1 MITLIHGPTELLR
14 AETLAAIQ
22 NGIADDPEMA
32 ALNTLRLDGRSTTV
46 SELRNACD
54 ALPFLAER
62 RLVIAAGL
70 LARLAAPAKGRG
82 KTAELVQVEDGA
94 EEAQLSPEVA
104 KGQAKML
111 LAYLDEVPEST
122 ELVFLEEDTAGSG
135 PILRRLQELVR
146 TNQAKIVTCEKLRR
160 NELPDWIRQRA
171 AVRKVKLDAGAIAD
185 LAEFVGD
192 ELRQLD
198 QELIKLADY
207 APHRT
212 VTRED
217 VRRLVPATRAAS
229 VFEMADALGMGDG
242 ATAGK
247 LMRHALDIDGEQ
259 PLRLIGM
266 IARQYRLLI
275 QAKALQAQGVK
286 PPEMAR
292 TLNAADWT
300 VPKLLNQANR
310 HTFVALERAMA
321 RILAADEAIKTG
333 RLSDREAMDVLLAEL
348 LFGVLRGRANATKPL
363 IAHPR
368 GPFTPHVPLPLL
380 PRNGAAGYW
389 PPVRPAE
396 PDWRD
401 STLRLTPVPYRGS
414 NCSHNKYQEGV
425 RTSPDSAA
433 RHPRS
438 WRSARGADHCRT
450 RASRLAW
457 LPPPSADAWSAGR
470 AVNGRR
476 VRRRPAGNA

>member
-1 MITLIHGPTELLR
+1 MITLIHGPTELVR
-14 AETLAAIQ
+14 AETLAAIR

-32 ALNTLRLDGRSTTV
+32 ALNTLRLDGRSATV

-62 RLVIAAGL
+62 RLVIAEGL
-70 LARLAAPAKGRG
+70 LARLAAPARGRG
-82 KTAELVQVEDGA
+82 KTADLVQVEDGT
-94 EEAQLSPEVA
+94 EEAQLSPEMA

-135 PILRRLQELVR
+135 PILRRLQELAR
-146 TNQAKIVTCEKLRR
+146 TNQAKIVSCEKLRR

-171 AVRKVKLDAGAIAD
+171 TARKVKLDAGAIAD

-286 PPEMAR
+286 PPDMAR

-348 LFGVLRGRANATKPL
+348 LTGM
-363 IAHPR
+363 
-368 GPFTPHVPLPLL
+368 
-380 PRNGAAGYW
+380 
-389 PPVRPAE
+389 
-396 PDWRD
+396 
-401 STLRLTPVPYRGS
+401 
-414 NCSHNKYQEGV
+414 
-425 RTSPDSAA
+425 
-433 RHPRS
+433 
-438 WRSARGADHCRT
+438 
-450 RASRLAW
+450 
-457 LPPPSADAWSAGR
+457 
-470 AVNGRR
+470 
-476 VRRRPAGNA
+476 

>member
-14 AETLAAIQ
+14 AEALIAIR

-32 ALNTLRLDGRSTTV
+32 ELNTTRLDGRTGSV

-54 ALPFLAER
+54 TLPFLAER
-62 RLVIAAGL
+62 RLVIAERL
-70 LARLAAPAKGRG
+70 LARLSAPAKGRG
-82 KTAELVQVEDGA
+82 KAAEAVTVEDGV
-94 EEAQLSPEVA
+94 EETPLSPEAA
-104 KGQAKML
+104 KGQAKVL

-122 ELVFLEEDTAGSG
+122 ELVLLEDDTTGAG
-135 PILRRLQELVR
+135 PILRRLQELTR
-146 TNQAKIVTCEKLRR
+146 SGQAKIVTCEKLRR
-160 NELPDWIRQRA
+160 NELPDWIRHRA
-171 AVRKVKLDAGAIAD
+171 AARKVKLDAGAIAD

-259 PLRLIGM
+259 PLRLLGM

-275 QAKALQAQGVK
+275 QAKALQAQGAK

-292 TLNAADWT
+292 TLNVADWT
-300 VPKLLNQANR
+300 VPKLLNQASR
-310 HTFVALERAMA
+310 HTFAALERAMA

-333 RLSDREAMDVLLAEL
+333 KLSDREAMDVLLAEL
-348 LFGVLRGRANATKPL
+348 LTGM
-363 IAHPR
+363 
-368 GPFTPHVPLPLL
+368 
-380 PRNGAAGYW
+380 
-389 PPVRPAE
+389 
-396 PDWRD
+396 
-401 STLRLTPVPYRGS
+401 
-414 NCSHNKYQEGV
+414 
-425 RTSPDSAA
+425 
-433 RHPRS
+433 
-438 WRSARGADHCRT
+438 
-450 RASRLAW
+450 
-457 LPPPSADAWSAGR
+457 
-470 AVNGRR
+470 
-476 VRRRPAGNA
+476 

>member
-146 TNQAKIVTCEKLRR
+146 INQAKIVTCEKLRR

-207 APHRT
+207 APHHT
-212 VTRED
+212 ITRED

-333 RLSDREAMDVLLAEL
+333 RLGDREAMDVLLAEL
-348 LFGVLRGRANATKPL
+348 LFGV
-363 IAHPR
+363 
-368 GPFTPHVPLPLL
+368 
-380 PRNGAAGYW
+380 
-389 PPVRPAE
+389 
-396 PDWRD
+396 
-401 STLRLTPVPYRGS
+401 
-414 NCSHNKYQEGV
+414 
-425 RTSPDSAA
+425 
-433 RHPRS
+433 
-438 WRSARGADHCRT
+438 
-450 RASRLAW
+450 
-457 LPPPSADAWSAGR
+457 
-470 AVNGRR
+470 
-476 VRRRPAGNA
+476 

>member
-14 AETLAAIQ
+14 AEALAAIR

-32 ALNTLRLDGRSTTV
+32 ELNTTRLDGRTGGV

-54 ALPFLAER
+54 TLPFLAER
-62 RLVIAAGL
+62 RLVIAEGL

-82 KTAELVQVEDGA
+82 KAAEAVTVEDGV
-94 EEAQLSPEVA
+94 EETPLSPEAA
-104 KGQAKML
+104 KGQARVL

-122 ELVFLEEDTAGSG
+122 ELVLLEEDTTNAG
-135 PILRRLQELVR
+135 PILRRLQELTR
-146 TNQAKIVTCEKLRR
+146 SGQAKIVTCEKLRR

-171 AVRKVKLDAGAIAD
+171 AARKVKLDAGAIAD

-207 APHRT
+207 APRRS
-212 VTRED
+212 VTRDD

-259 PLRLIGM
+259 PLRLLGM

-275 QAKALQAQGVK
+275 QVKALQTQGAR

-292 TLNAADWT
+292 TLNVADWT
-300 VPKLLNQANR
+300 LPKLLSQANR
-310 HTFVALERAMA
+310 HTFSALERAME

-333 RLSDREAMDVLLAEL
+333 KLSDREAMDVLLAEL
-348 LFGVLRGRANATKPL
+348 VGV
-363 IAHPR
+363 
-368 GPFTPHVPLPLL
+368 
-380 PRNGAAGYW
+380 
-389 PPVRPAE
+389 
-396 PDWRD
+396 
-401 STLRLTPVPYRGS
+401 
-414 NCSHNKYQEGV
+414 
-425 RTSPDSAA
+425 
-433 RHPRS
+433 
-438 WRSARGADHCRT
+438 
-450 RASRLAW
+450 
-457 LPPPSADAWSAGR
+457 
-470 AVNGRR
+470 
-476 VRRRPAGNA
+476 

>member
-1 MITLIHGPTELLR
+1 M
-14 AETLAAIQ
+14 
-22 NGIADDPEMA
+22 
-32 ALNTLRLDGRSTTV
+32 
-46 SELRNACD
+46 
-54 ALPFLAER
+54 
-62 RLVIAAGL
+62 
-70 LARLAAPAKGRG
+70 
-82 KTAELVQVEDGA
+82 
-94 EEAQLSPEVA
+94 
-104 KGQAKML
+104 
-111 LAYLDEVPEST
+111 
-122 ELVFLEEDTAGSG
+122 
-135 PILRRLQELVR
+135 
-146 TNQAKIVTCEKLRR
+146 TCEKLRR

-292 TLNAADWT
+292 TLNVADWT

-333 RLSDREAMDVLLAEL
+333 KLSDREAMDVLLAEL
-348 LFGVLRGRANATKPL
+348 LFGRLTRQSERNERHSIAASPRSLHASRSPSSPTQKWCGRIL
-363 IAHPR
+363 
-368 GPFTPHVPLPLL
+368 
-380 PRNGAAGYW
+380 AAG
-389 PPVRPAE
+389 
-396 PDWRD
+396 
-401 STLRLTPVPYRGS
+401 T
-414 NCSHNKYQEGV
+414 
-425 RTSPDSAA
+425 
-433 RHPRS
+433 
-438 WRSARGADHCRT
+438 T
-450 RASRLAW
+450 R
-457 LPPPSADAWSAGR
+457 R
-470 AVNGRR
+470 A
-476 VRRRPAGNA
+476 

>member
-14 AETLAAIQ
+14 AEALAAIRK
-22 NGIADDPEMA
+22 GIADDPEMA
-32 ALNTLRLDGRSTTV
+32 ELNTTRLDGRTSTV

-54 ALPFLAER
+54 TLPFLAER
-62 RLVIAAGL
+62 RLVIAEGL
-70 LARLAAPAKGRG
+70 LTRLAAPAKGRG
-82 KTAELVQVEDGA
+82 KAAEGATVEDGV
-94 EEAQLSPEVA
+94 EETPLSPEAA
-104 KGQAKML
+104 KGQAKVL

-122 ELVFLEEDTAGSG
+122 ELVLFEEDTTNAG
-135 PILRRLQELVR
+135 PILRRLQELTR
-146 TNQAKIVTCEKLRR
+146 SGQAKIVTCEKLRR

-171 AVRKVKLDAGAIAD
+171 AARKVKLDAGAIAD

-247 LMRHALDIDGEQ
+247 LMRHALEIDGEQ
-259 PLRLIGM
+259 PLRLLGM

-275 QAKALQAQGVK
+275 QAKALQAQGAK

-292 TLNAADWT
+292 TLNVADWT
-300 VPKLLNQANR
+300 VPKLLNQASR
-310 HTFVALERAMA
+310 HTFAALERAMA

-333 RLSDREAMDVLLAEL
+333 KLSDREAMDVLLAEL
-348 LFGVLRGRANATKPL
+348 LTGM
-363 IAHPR
+363 
-368 GPFTPHVPLPLL
+368 
-380 PRNGAAGYW
+380 
-389 PPVRPAE
+389 
-396 PDWRD
+396 
-401 STLRLTPVPYRGS
+401 
-414 NCSHNKYQEGV
+414 
-425 RTSPDSAA
+425 
-433 RHPRS
+433 
-438 WRSARGADHCRT
+438 
-450 RASRLAW
+450 
-457 LPPPSADAWSAGR
+457 
-470 AVNGRR
+470 
-476 VRRRPAGNA
+476 

>member
-1 MITLIHGPTELLR
+1 
-14 AETLAAIQ
+14 
-22 NGIADDPEMA
+22 
-32 ALNTLRLDGRSTTV
+32 LDGRTGGV
-46 SELRNACD
+46 SELHNACD
-54 ALPFLAER
+54 TLPFLAER
-62 RLVIAAGL
+62 RLVIAEGL

-82 KTAELVQVEDGA
+82 KAAEAVETEDGVVETQLSAELT
-94 EEAQLSPEVA
+94 
-104 KGQAKML
+104 KGQAKVL

-122 ELVFLEEDTAGSG
+122 ELVFLEEDTVGSG
-135 PILRRLQELVR
+135 PIARRLQELAR
-146 TNQAKIVTCEKLRR
+146 SGQAKIITCEKLRR

-171 AVRKVKLDAGAIAD
+171 AQRRVKLDAGAIAD

-259 PLRLIGM
+259 PLRLLGM

-275 QAKALQAQGVK
+275 QAKALQAQGAK

-292 TLNAADWT
+292 TLNVADWT
-300 VPKLLNQANR
+300 VPKLLNQASR
-310 HTFVALERAMA
+310 HTFAALERAMA

-333 RLSDREAMDVLLAEL
+333 KLSDREAMDVLLAEL
-348 LFGVLRGRANATKPL
+348 LTGM
-363 IAHPR
+363 
-368 GPFTPHVPLPLL
+368 
-380 PRNGAAGYW
+380 
-389 PPVRPAE
+389 
-396 PDWRD
+396 
-401 STLRLTPVPYRGS
+401 
-414 NCSHNKYQEGV
+414 
-425 RTSPDSAA
+425 
-433 RHPRS
+433 
-438 WRSARGADHCRT
+438 
-450 RASRLAW
+450 
-457 LPPPSADAWSAGR
+457 
-470 AVNGRR
+470 
-476 VRRRPAGNA
+476 

>member
-14 AETLAAIQ
+14 AESLAAIR

-32 ALNTLRLDGRSTTV
+32 ELNTLRLDGRAATV

-54 ALPFLAER
+54 TLPFLAER
-62 RLVIAAGL
+62 RLVIAEGL

-82 KTAELVQVEDGA
+82 KAAETVETGRRGRGGSTIA
-94 EEAQLSPEVA
+94 RG
-104 KGQAKML
+104 GQR
-111 LAYLDEVPEST
+111 
-122 ELVFLEEDTAGSG
+122 SG
-135 PILRRLQELVR
+135 QDVCWPTWTKCPRAPSWCFWKKTRPGVDRFVRRLQELAR
-146 TNQAKIVTCEKLRR
+146 TNQAKIMTCEKLRR
-160 NELPDWIRQRA
+160 NEVPDWIRQRA
-171 AVRKVKLDAGAIAD
+171 ALRRVKLDAGAIAD

-212 VTRED
+212 ITRED

-259 PLRLIGM
+259 PLRLMGM

-292 TLNAADWT
+292 TLNVADWT

-333 RLSDREAMDVLLAEL
+333 KLSDREAMDVLLAEL
-348 LFGVLRGRANATKPL
+348 LTGV
-363 IAHPR
+363 
-368 GPFTPHVPLPLL
+368 
-380 PRNGAAGYW
+380 
-389 PPVRPAE
+389 
-396 PDWRD
+396 
-401 STLRLTPVPYRGS
+401 
-414 NCSHNKYQEGV
+414 
-425 RTSPDSAA
+425 
-433 RHPRS
+433 
-438 WRSARGADHCRT
+438 
-450 RASRLAW
+450 
-457 LPPPSADAWSAGR
+457 
-470 AVNGRR
+470 
-476 VRRRPAGNA
+476 

>member
-14 AETLAAIQ
+14 AETLAAIR

-32 ALNTLRLDGRSTTV
+32 ALNTLRLDGRSATV

-62 RLVIAAGL
+62 RLVIAEGL
-70 LARLAAPAKGRG
+70 LARLAAPARGRG

-135 PILRRLQELVR
+135 PILRRLQELAR

-171 AVRKVKLDAGAIAD
+171 TARKVKLDAGAIAD

-286 PPEMAR
+286 PPDMAR

-348 LFGVLRGRANATKPL
+348 LTGM
-363 IAHPR
+363 
-368 GPFTPHVPLPLL
+368 
-380 PRNGAAGYW
+380 
-389 PPVRPAE
+389 
-396 PDWRD
+396 
-401 STLRLTPVPYRGS
+401 
-414 NCSHNKYQEGV
+414 
-425 RTSPDSAA
+425 
-433 RHPRS
+433 
-438 WRSARGADHCRT
+438 
-450 RASRLAW
+450 
-457 LPPPSADAWSAGR
+457 
-470 AVNGRR
+470 
-476 VRRRPAGNA
+476 